1 MKTNA
6 FRLKLC
12 KETGRDSYAVATF
25 YWRKDYKMDLLEVGK
40 IVNTHGLKGEVK
52 VVPWSDTPDVFEE
65 LEYVLVKSRQG
76 EMKLNISGIKYQ
88 KNNIIVKFRELN
100 RIEDAEP
107 LKNSVLSAPREM
119 LGELPEGVYYIT
131 DLLGLPVYDEDDN
144 LLGKVTDVFPTG
156 SNDVYAVSR
165 EGRKDLL
172 LPVIDDVILK
182 VDLANKRITARVME
196 GLED

>member
-52 VVPWSDTPDVFEE
+52 VVPWTDTPDVFEE